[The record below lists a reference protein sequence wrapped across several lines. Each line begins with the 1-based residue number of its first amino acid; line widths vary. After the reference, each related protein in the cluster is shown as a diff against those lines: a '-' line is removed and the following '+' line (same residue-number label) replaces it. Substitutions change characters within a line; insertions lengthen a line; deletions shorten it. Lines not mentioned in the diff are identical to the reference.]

1 MAFEFS
7 DEHEE
12 LRRTVRQFFENE
24 SDETKVREL
33 MASERGFE
41 DATWKQMA
49 EELGLAGLIVPE
61 IHGGADFGAVELA
74 ALDDADLAEHL
85 EALLNHIRWTFE
97 EHFRLHGYDLGPIGQ
112 LLVAGNRWGIPGGD
126 LLGALVGA
134 SPSTSAP
141 SILSVGSAAA
151 SLMRG

>member
-41 DATWKQMA
+41 DATWKQSRLLPPKPCM
-49 EELGLAGLIVPE
+49 LYWWTR
-61 IHGGADFGAVELA
+61 A
-74 ALDDADLAEHL
+74 A
-85 EALLNHIRWTFE
+85 
-97 EHFRLHGYDLGPIGQ
+97 Q
-112 LLVAGNRWGIPGGD
+112 
-126 LLGALVGA
+126 
-134 SPSTSAP
+134 
-141 SILSVGSAAA
+141 
-151 SLMRG
+151 RG